1 VCARGDGIRG
11 SKDLRAEFGK
21 YSNST
26 NERKQMSKKTIKQRI
41 ALVAA
46 TALGTGVLT
55 VIAVTPANAQLL
67 TRDELTA
74 STTFVSG
81 QNVGVCFVA
90 DTTAD
95 GADATNTVE
104 MLSTGLLRLTTVQA
118 TSQSANDIVSYTITG
133 PAVWDS
139 WDTTAGVL
147 GASVGTPTLSATGK
161 VLSFTAATTFT
172 SSQYLRLKPTGV
184 GTIQV
189 TSSHYI
195 SASPAAS
202 ADTTTQIEV
211 ITIASKTAC
220 ATGTADTAAGSFV
233 RLVSNANKGSTIAHA
248 TGTSIDGTDAG
259 YAGNGGK
266 IYVRVDM
273 YDANGTAVPDGV
285 AAGAVTAEVTGN
297 ATIGAAGAGTTA
309 TAYSTDKSTY
319 FQIAQGT
326 ENEPWKGTITVKFNG
341 AVVATKSAVIHGAPA
356 SIEVSGIDIP
366 AQDGAA
372 TTAGDFVIK
381 DSAGNA
387 LDVNISGFAT
397 LTEKQGAILT
407 YTAVGRDA
415 LNTAARQAAGTTK
428 GTFNVTCTSGYGPG
442 ATVTGLKLRYTN
454 AALVSIYSPEFSI
467 TCGESS
473 YTYSASLDKASYVPG
488 DIATLT
494 VTSKGAFGN
503 VVKDG
508 QALSTQAAGMSIA
521 GSNLTAVTAPT
532 VTDTFTAGVK
542 TYKFVVGSTEGS
554 YNLVVDLSSLNSSS
568 KPQSAVTIPYKIS
581 TGVTTVSNADVLKS
595 IVALIASINKQI
607 QALQKLILK
616 R

>member
-1 VCARGDGIRG
+1 
-11 SKDLRAEFGK
+11 
-21 YSNST
+21 
-26 NERKQMSKKTIKQRI
+26 MSKKTIKQRI
-41 ALVAA
+41 ALVAV
-46 TALGTGVLT
+46 TTLGAGLLT
-55 VIAVTPANAQLL
+55 VATVTPASAQLL

-90 DTTAD
+90 DATAD
-95 GADATNTVE
+95 NADSTNVVE

-118 TSQSANDIVSYTITG
+118 TSQSANDIVSYVITG

-139 WDTTAGVL
+139 WDTTAGAL

-161 VLSFTAATTFT
+161 TLSFTSAGTFT

-195 SASPAAS
+195 SASPAGS

-211 ITIASKTAC
+211 ITIASKTTC
-220 ATGTADTAAGSFV
+220 ATGTADTTAGTFV
-233 RLVSNANKGSTIAHA
+233 RLVASGSKGSTITYA
-248 TGTSIDGTDAG
+248 TGTSIDASDAN
-259 YAGNGGK
+259 YASNGGK

-285 AAGAVTAEVTGN
+285 ASGALTAEVSSG

-309 TAYSTDKSTY
+309 SAYSTDKSTY
-319 FQIAQGT
+319 FQVAQAT
-326 ENEPWKGTITVKFNG
+326 DDTPWKGTITIKFG
-341 AVVATKSAVIHGAPA
+341 GTVVATKSATIHGVPA
-356 SIEVSGIDIP
+356 SIEVSGLDIP

-381 DSAGNA
+381 DSAGNL
-387 LDVNISGFAT
+387 LDVNISGSAT
-397 LTEKQGAILT
+397 LTEKQAAILGSF
-407 YTAVGRDA
+407 AVGRDA
-415 LNTAARQAAGTTK
+415 LNTVARQALGTTK
-428 GTFNVTCTSGYGPG
+428 GTFNVTCAAGYGPG
-442 ATVTGLKLRYTN
+442 ATATGLKLKYTN
-454 AALVSIYSPEFSI
+454 AALVSIYSPEFSL

-494 VTSKGAFGN
+494 VESKGAFGN
-503 VVKDG
+503 IVKDG
-508 QALSTQAAGMSIA
+508 QALSTQAAGLSIA
-521 GSNLTAVTAPT
+521 GSNMTAVIAPSSG
-532 VTDTFTAGVK
+532 DTFTAGK
-542 TYKFVVGSTEGS
+542 KSYKFIVGATEGS
-554 YNLVVDLSSLNSSS
+554 YNMVVDLTSLNSST
-568 KPQSAVTIPYKIS
+568 KPQTAVTIPYKIS
-581 TGVTTVSNADVLKS
+581 TGTTTVTNADVLKS

>member
-1 VCARGDGIRG
+1 
-11 SKDLRAEFGK
+11 
-21 YSNST
+21 
-26 NERKQMSKKTIKQRI
+26 MSKKTIKQRI

-55 VIAVTPANAQLL
+55 VISVTPANAQLL

-74 STTFVSG
+74 STTFVTG

-95 GADATNTVE
+95 NADATNTVE

-118 TSQSANDIVSYTITG
+118 TSQSANDIVTYTITG

-172 SSQYLRLKPTGV
+172 SSQHLRLKPTGV

-220 ATGTADTAAGSFV
+220 ATGTADLSATGSFV
-233 RLVSNANKGSTIAHA
+233 RLVTNANKASTIAHA

-266 IYVRVDM
+266 IYVRVDL

-285 AAGAVTAEVTGN
+285 AAGAVTAEVTGG
-297 ATIGAAGAGTTA
+297 ATIGAAAAGTTA

-319 FQIAQGT
+319 FQVAQGT
-326 ENEPWKGTITVKFNG
+326 EDVPWKGTITVKFNG
-341 AVVATKSAVIHGAPA
+341 TVVATKSAVIHGIPA
-356 SIEVSGIDIP
+356 SIEVSGLDIP
-366 AQDGAA
+366 AQDGVA
-372 TTAGDFVIK
+372 TTSGDFVIK

-397 LTEKQGAILT
+397 LTEKQAAILT

-428 GTFNVTCTSGYGPG
+428 GTFNVTCTSAYGPG
-442 ATVTGLKLRYTN
+442 STATGLKLRYTN
-454 AALVSIYSPEFSI
+454 AALVSIYSPEFSL
-467 TCGESS
+467 TCGENS

-488 DIATLT
+488 DVAVLT
-494 VTSKGAFGN
+494 VTSNGAFGN
-503 VVKDG
+503 TVKDG
-508 QALSTQAAGMSIA
+508 QALSTQAAGISIS
-521 GSNLTAVTAPT
+521 GSNMTAVIAPT
-532 VTDTFTAGVK
+532 VTDTFTAGKK
-542 TYKFVVGSTEGS
+542 TYRFIVGSTEGS
-554 YNLVVDLSSLNSSS
+554 YNMVVDLASLNSSS
-568 KPQSAVTIPYKIS
+568 KPQSAVTLPYKIS

>member
-1 VCARGDGIRG
+1 
-11 SKDLRAEFGK
+11 
-21 YSNST
+21 
-26 NERKQMSKKTIKQRI
+26 
-41 ALVAA
+41 
-46 TALGTGVLT
+46 
-55 VIAVTPANAQLL
+55 
-67 TRDELTA
+67 
-74 STTFVSG
+74 
-81 QNVGVCFVA
+81 
-90 DTTAD
+90 
-95 GADATNTVE
+95 
-104 MLSTGLLRLTTVQA
+104 
-118 TSQSANDIVSYTITG
+118 
-133 PAVWDS
+133 
-139 WDTTAGVL
+139 
-147 GASVGTPTLSATGK
+147 
-161 VLSFTAATTFT
+161 
-172 SSQYLRLKPTGV
+172 
-184 GTIQV
+184 
-189 TSSHYI
+189 
-195 SASPAAS
+195 
-202 ADTTTQIEV
+202 
-211 ITIASKTAC
+211 
-220 ATGTADTAAGSFV
+220 
-233 RLVSNANKGSTIAHA
+233 
-248 TGTSIDGTDAG
+248 
-259 YAGNGGK
+259 
-266 IYVRVDM
+266 
-273 YDANGTAVPDGV
+273 
-285 AAGAVTAEVTGN
+285 
-297 ATIGAAGAGTTA
+297 
-309 TAYSTDKSTY
+309 
-319 FQIAQGT
+319 
-326 ENEPWKGTITVKFNG
+326 
-341 AVVATKSAVIHGAPA
+341 
-356 SIEVSGIDIP
+356 
-366 AQDGAA
+366 
-372 TTAGDFVIK
+372 
-381 DSAGNA
+381 
-387 LDVNISGFAT
+387 
-397 LTEKQGAILT
+397 LT

-521 GSNLTAVTAPT
+521 GSNLTAVIAPT